1 MAGFNSTM
9 LKKNTDMEFGYSGK
23 KTYLCK
29 SKVRNFFIGEKSRK
43 TTDTRL
49 FNTET
54 PYKKMKHI
62 SYNVIILSIITILTN
77 LSANAQDAPT
87 QKKQPRSF
95 KVEKLD
101 LIYVDEESEN
111 VSIDQ
116 SDFRV
121 PALAPSRQK
130 NESNSTAVASQ
141 RPDSVKYKRSEHPLK
156 RRFLEESDNENESD
170 EEGDSGAESEDDIL
184 YASFDTNAIH
194 YTKTDFLSNSDTVIL
209 IPLMNS
215 SKERFVNPA
224 VSYRISSHFGP
235 RRRRWH
241 YGVDLAMPT
250 GKEIYS
256 TFDGTVRVA
265 KRNRSYGNLVVI
277 RHNNGLET
285 YYAHLSKINV
295 HSGQNV
301 KAGDCIGECGNTGRS
316 YGSHLHYEMRYLGS
330 AMNPEMVI
338 DFTGQRL
345 LNDTIHLSR
354 EFFRNKKTSANG
366 GNAVAHKSNGGT
378 KYHTVRS
385 GDTLGRIAS
394 RNHTTVKKLCRLNGI
409 KETSVLRLGQ
419 KIRVR

>member
-1 MAGFNSTM
+1 
-9 LKKNTDMEFGYSGK
+9 
-23 KTYLCK
+23 
-29 SKVRNFFIGEKSRK
+29 
-43 TTDTRL
+43 
-49 FNTET
+49 
-54 PYKKMKHI
+54 MKHL
-62 SYNVIILSIITILTN
+62 SYRIVILSILTILTTI
-77 LSANAQDAPT
+77 SVEAQDVPT

-95 KVEKLD
+95 KLDKLD

-111 VSIDQ
+111 LIIDQ
-116 SDFRV
+116 TNFRI
-121 PALAPSRQK
+121 PELPPSQQK
-130 NESNSTAVASQ
+130 NTETKTAVANH
-141 RPDSVKYKRSEHPLK
+141 RPDSAKYKRSEHPMK
-156 RRFLEESDNENESD
+156 RRFLEELNNDDEND
-170 EEGDSGAESEDDIL
+170 EEGDSGADSEDDIL

-194 YTKTDFLSNSDTVIL
+194 YQKTDFLSNSDTVVV
-209 IPLMNS
+209 IPLMNGTRE
-215 SKERFVNPA
+215 KFVNPA

-277 RHNNGLET
+277 RHTNGLET

-295 HSGQNV
+295 HSGQSV

-316 YGSHLHYEMRYLGS
+316 YGSHLHYEIRYLGS
-330 AMNPEMVI
+330 AMDPEKVI
-338 DFTGQRL
+338 DFTEQKL
-345 LNDTIHLSR
+345 LNDTLQLTADY
-354 EFFRNKKTSANG
+354 FRHKKGSNAKGAGGKSGNG
-366 GNAVAHKSNGGT
+366 GGA

-409 KETSVLRLGQ
+409 KETSILRLGQ